1 MRRSTRVSGSE
12 TDLMASIN
20 FDSELRR
27 AGANATGGWGRLAFL
42 AQRHVLGTI
51 GLIIML
57 LFVLTAIFANVI
69 SRYDPLTVDST
80 HRLAAPSA
88 LHWFGTDS
96 FGRDVLALKIVDGL
110 DGGIFRND
118 EHPTSWAHGGAGVG
132 ELCEVDEIDII
143 FVGPI
148 ESRDAAVDESL
159 IDVSGDF
166 LSADHVNI
174 QGIIIGRRTESAIRG
189 IDIIAGLFEKS
200 KSRFLEASFRKS
212 DFK

>member
-1 MRRSTRVSGSE
+1 
-12 TDLMASIN
+12 MASIN

-96 FGRDVLALKIVDGL
+96 FGRDVWSRIIHAARITLAV
-110 DGGIFRND
+110 GIGSTTPG
-118 EHPTSWAHGGAGVG
+118 PTPG
-132 ELCEVDEIDII
+132 
-143 FVGPI
+143 
-148 ESRDAAVDESL
+148 
-159 IDVSGDF
+159 
-166 LSADHVNI
+166 
-174 QGIIIGRRTESAIRG
+174 
-189 IDIIAGLFEKS
+189 
-200 KSRFLEASFRKS
+200 
-212 DFK
+212 